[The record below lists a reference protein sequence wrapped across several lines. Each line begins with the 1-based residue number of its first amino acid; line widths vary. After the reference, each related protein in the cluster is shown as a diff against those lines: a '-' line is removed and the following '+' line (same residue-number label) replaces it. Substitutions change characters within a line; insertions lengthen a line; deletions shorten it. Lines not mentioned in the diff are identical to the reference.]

1 MRSEIRDEVI
11 RGIATVLWACAWADH
26 VEEHDCYNLSGC
38 QIEEHMPAIPWC
50 AWLAAGR
57 LLRRVEKAHG
67 TTIEVILLRAAEMDL
82 NEHKCGRVFDADAD
96 DVSDLAGRFG
106 ECMAYEAMG
115 AGVGWADD
123 HAEIPF
129 YDVPYGE
136 FYDLQ
141 YHAESTCK
149 HDSDRVPCVSC
160 SCYVEPGH
168 KCSNCGTWAA
178 ALEMDATVN

>member
-1 MRSEIRDEVI
+1 MRNAIRDEVI
-11 RGIATVLWACAWADH
+11 RGIATILWASAWADH
-26 VEEHDCYNLSGC
+26 VEEHGCYNLSGC
-38 QIEEHMPAIPWC
+38 EITAHMPEIPWC

-57 LLRRVEKAHG
+57 LLRTVERAHC
-67 TTIEVILLRAAEMDL
+67 TTIDRILCRAIEMDG
-82 NEHKCGRVFDADAD
+82 NEGRLTADSDAL
-96 DVSDLAGRFG
+96 DLAERFG

-115 AGVGWADD
+115 AGVGWTDD

-149 HDSDRVPCVSC
+149 HDSDRVPCQAC
-160 SCYVEPGH
+160 GCYVDPGD
-168 KCSNCGTWAA
+168 KCSNCGTWAP
-178 ALEMDATVN
+178 ALEMDASVN